1 MKNEKIEKIDAPCMP
16 VYMVMAYMIALV
28 YVPGET
34 LALWGIIYSALL
46 VIAWKIY
53 RLEGGAP
60 K

>member
-1 MKNEKIEKIDAPCMP
+1 MP

-28 YVPGET
+28 DVPGET
-34 LALWGIIYSALL
+34 LALGGIIYSALL